1 MQAAASKVFHGL
13 EAAMGDDMNGLS
25 ISLRVT
31 VQKALTGFLS
41 ATMKLI
47 LARESKSQ
55 KEPLMSQP
63 VTVARL
69 AKVYQNPQT
78 KNVIKIQ
85 LRT

>member
-1 MQAAASKVFHGL
+1 M
-13 EAAMGDDMNGLS
+13 
-25 ISLRVT
+25 
-31 VQKALTGFLS
+31 QKALTGFLS

-47 LARESKSQ
+47 LARERKPQ
-55 KEPLMSQP
+55 KEPLVSQL

-85 LRT
+85 LRI